1 MELFTPEIGLIFWL
15 LIPFLVVFFIL
26 AKYAWPAILKGVD
39 KRNQYIDESLIAARQ
54 AQEELEHVKADSQ
67 KLIDLAKKEQAEI
80 IVAATKSKE
89 IIVESAK
96 VKANE
101 EAAKLIAEA
110 RAQIALEKEDAIRQ
124 IRREV
129 ATLSVDIAEKVI
141 RVNLKENGE
150 QMNMI
155 DRLIDEIQIPKS

>member
-39 KRNQYIDESLIAARQ
+39 KRNQYIDESLITARQ
-54 AQEELEHVKADSQ
+54 AREELEHVKADSQ
-67 KLIDLAKKEQAEI
+67 KLIDLAKKEQADI

-89 IIVESAK
+89 MLVESAR

-101 EAAKLIAEA
+101 EAAKIITEA
-110 RAQIALEKEDAIRQ
+110 RAQIALEKEEAIRQ

-141 RVNLKENGE
+141 RVNLKENSE

-155 DRLIDEIQIPKS
+155 DRLIDEVQIPKS